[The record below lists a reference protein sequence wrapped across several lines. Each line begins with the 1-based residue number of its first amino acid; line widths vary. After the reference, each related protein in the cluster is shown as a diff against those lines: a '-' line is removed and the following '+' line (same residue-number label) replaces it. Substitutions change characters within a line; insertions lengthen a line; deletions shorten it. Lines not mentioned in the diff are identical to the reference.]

1 MKKLLSIST
10 GAAIF
15 LTFTFQSLAATF
27 YDVDETQKYY
37 EAIEFLA
44 NIDIVQGHPD
54 GSYKP
59 DDVLNRAEMIKIIAE
74 GIAKRD
80 SWPKNTF
87 DDYKNKSCFK
97 DIKVGQWYTK
107 YVCYGKE
114 QGWVVGYENGKYFKP
129 TQKVSFV
136 EALKITFKGF
146 GASYD
151 ESPDPW
157 FLDLVNIASSQ
168 NFIPYDVTGFNKGL
182 RRDQM
187 ADMITRMIKSE
198 ESADALNTYLGNR
211 ADIVVTYESL
221 QQGLNLSELKIETKT
236 VE

>member
-1 MKKLLSIST
+1 M
-10 GAAIF
+10 
-15 LTFTFQSLAATF
+15 AATF
-27 YDVDETQKYY
+27 SDVDEAQKYFTG
-37 EAIEFLA
+37 IEFLA
-44 NIDIVQGHPD
+44 KTDIVQGHPD

-59 DDVLNRAEMIKIIAE
+59 EDILNRAEMLKIIAE
-74 GIAKRD
+74 GAAKRF
-80 SWPKNTF
+80 SWPENIFNK
-87 DDYKNKSCFK
+87 YKNKSCFK

-114 QGWVVGYENGKYFKP
+114 KGWVVGYENGKYFKP
-129 TQKVSFV
+129 TQKVTFV

-157 FLDLVNIASSQ
+157 FLDLVNTASSQ
-168 NFIPYDVTGFNKGL
+168 NFIPYDVTGFNNGL

-187 ADMITRMIKSE
+187 ADMITRMIKFE
-198 ESADALNTYLGNR
+198 EGAAALSTYLGNR
-211 ADIVVTYESL
+211 TDVVVTYESL
-221 QQGLNLSELKIETKT
+221 EQGLDLSELKVETKT